1 MKNYLVILKFSPV
14 EGESTFDLENK
25 QAYSVFE
32 LIKNL
37 AVEFTGDNYEIVQ
50 ITLIS

>member
-1 MKNYLVILKFSPV
+1 MKNYLVILKFTPI

-25 QAYSVFE
+25 QAYSIFE
-32 LIKNL
+32 LVKNI
-37 AVEFTGDNYEIVQ
+37 AVEFTGEKYEIMQ